1 MNAKILL
8 IDFFAALHPIQEYI
22 GPNKQINIKVKQKT
36 QGQTTFVHE
45 ILVQVSWQL
54 GSTSYI

>member
-1 MNAKILL
+1 MQKF
-8 IDFFAALHPIQEYI
+8 IDWFYAPLRSVQEYL

-36 QGQTTFVHE
+36 QGQTPFVYE
-45 ILVQVSWQL
+45 ILVQVSRQS